1 MDNYTK
7 FILSVIAICL
17 IAITIKLW
25 EPVTPAYGGFMDRGP
40 THGDLLNP
48 KKLKGD
54 AWRKERVRLIK
65 NIPLVKIYGTTDV
78 DVGNTVDVS
87 GSVDCY

>member
-65 NIPLVKIYGTTDV
+65 SIPLVKVY
-78 DVGNTVDVS
+78 
-87 GSVDCY
+87 GSVDCD

>member
-7 FILSVIAICL
+7 LILSVIAICL

-25 EPVTPAYGGFMDRGP
+25 EPVSPAYGAFMDKGP

-48 KKLKGD
+48 KKLEGA
-54 AWRKERVRLIK
+54 AWKKERARLIK
-65 NIPLVKIYGTTDV
+65 NIPLVKVY
-78 DVGNTVDVS
+78 
-87 GSVDCY
+87 GSVDCD